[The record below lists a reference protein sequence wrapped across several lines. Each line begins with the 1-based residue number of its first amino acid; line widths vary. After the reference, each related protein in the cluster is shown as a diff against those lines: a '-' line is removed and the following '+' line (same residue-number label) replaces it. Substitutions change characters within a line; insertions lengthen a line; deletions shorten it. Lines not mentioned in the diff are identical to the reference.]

1 MDYQCHSNDEYGTWV
16 LHDFDGEFDL
26 LSLLVSMKSNR
37 KKFYDAKKKYT
48 RCVVKQCKVKKI
60 NQDEK
65 MSCVRKKCRKDDD
78 DYSFAA
84 FL

>member
-1 MDYQCHSNDEYGTWV
+1 MDYQCHSIDEYGTWV

-26 LSLLVSMKSNR
+26 LSLLVNMKSNR

-48 RCVVKQCKVKKI
+48 KCVRKYCKVKRI
-60 NQDEK
+60 NQDEN
-65 MSCVRKKCRKDDD
+65 MHCVLKKCRKEDF
-78 DYSFAA
+78 DYSMAA